1 MEIAQITGALEL
13 DLQEVG
19 PADPF
24 MKIILGGKSP
34 QEAAMALVNGTH
46 LDDAAVRKQLIEGGE
61 SAVAASTDP
70 EIVLARTLD
79 PMRREF
85 VKWMQD
91 NVQSVDQRAGEALG
105 KARFAVYGRSTY
117 PDATFTLRLSYG
129 QVKGYPMNGTKAPAK
144 TTFYGLYDRANS
156 FDFQGPFWLSSR
168 YLEGRAKLDLSTPL
182 DFVTTND
189 IIGGNSGSPVINRD
203 GEIVGLVFDGN
214 IESLVG
220 DYVYD
225 IETNRCVA
233 VHTAAMT
240 EALRKLYGAQKLL
253 DEMMGN

>member
-13 DLQEVG
+13 DLQELG

-24 MKIILGGKSP
+24 IKTILGGKTP
-34 QEAAMALVNGTH
+34 HEAAMALVNGTH
-46 LDDAAVRKQLIEGGE
+46 LDDAAVRKQLIEGGQ
-61 SAVAASTDP
+61 SAVDASTDP
-70 EIVLARTLD
+70 EIVLARQLD

-85 VKWMQD
+85 VKWMED

-129 QVKGYPMNGTKAPAK
+129 QVKGYPMNGSKAPSK

-168 YLEGRAKLDLSTPL
+168 YLEGRTKLDLSTPL
-182 DFVTTND
+182 NFVTTND
-189 IIGGNSGSPVINRD
+189 IIGGNSGSPVINRN

-225 IETNRCVA
+225 IETNRTVS

-253 DEMMGN
+253 DEMLGN